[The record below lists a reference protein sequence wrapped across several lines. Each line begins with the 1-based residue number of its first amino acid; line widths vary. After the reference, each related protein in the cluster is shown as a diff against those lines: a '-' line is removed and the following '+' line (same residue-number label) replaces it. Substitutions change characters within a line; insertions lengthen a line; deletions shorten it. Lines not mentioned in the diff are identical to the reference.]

1 MQLFPYLVGET
12 REMQQQ
18 LQSMLSLAKGSSEA
32 AVAAEY
38 MQQVTEH
45 MVQAYIEALLLPLVW
60 YWFLYH
66 LCAMH
71 DSDTCLLQIM
81 ASLSV
86 TDAQDSQNTAQLL
99 HDKEA
104 SVPLQQQL
112 PHKRLSPQTAL
123 GSPGEDASSIAV
135 HKFPVEKQ
143 LLLQMRF
150 RQLYSRTPARL
161 VTTPAKSL
169 PVHPITAGM
178 VSPSHVGPAH
188 DKPKEAGQTS
198 ADHLR
203 SLQLDNAD
211 AALRTPRHMMSPS
224 KWPDKP
230 LPLPWSEVP
239 RFEDLRNQ
247 QDAASQQAGGI
258 GNLVQHDI
266 ADPGVYSQ
274 RPESPPR
281 HVVSRE
287 PHPIPM
293 HQLPQQLHG
302 QLQLLPSYAW
312 STEQLTA
319 IATAV
324 ATAAVAAVQSQP
336 GQPAVTAHT
345 LQQAPVITTAVSEPV
360 VRHSLQAPLALQTFP
375 KTNPADGAQSLAD
388 QSAVAKQE
396 QALGQDTAAVSMAQQ
411 PKVMQSVQ
419 VNKSQHGTG
428 QPGVPK
434 QADALQKLKHRKAVG
449 RSSTGHLL
457 KGKTDS
463 PERHTG
469 ATSGGT
475 CLEQPAVPMG
485 SDFQPVSQQVPQ
497 QQMVSI
503 LTHENASKMM
513 QL

>member
-1 MQLFPYLVGET
+1 
-12 REMQQQ
+12 
-18 LQSMLSLAKGSSEA
+18 
-32 AVAAEY
+32 
-38 MQQVTEH
+38 
-45 MVQAYIEALLLPLVW
+45 
-60 YWFLYH
+60 
-66 LCAMH
+66 
-71 DSDTCLLQIM
+71 M

-86 TDAQDSQNTAQLL
+86 PDAQDTQNTTQLL

-104 SVPLQQQL
+104 STQLQQQP
-112 PHKRLSPQTAL
+112 PHKRLSPQAGT
-123 GSPGEDASSIAV
+123 PEEDASSVAV

-169 PVHPITAGM
+169 PVRSIAAGM
-178 VSPSHVGPAH
+178 VSPSHVGPAVSSH
-188 DKPKEAGQTS
+188 NMPEEAGPTS
-198 ADHLR
+198 AEHLR

-211 AALRTPRHMMSPS
+211 AALRTPRHMMSSS

-247 QDAASQQAGGI
+247 QDTASQQAGGI
-258 GNLVQHDI
+258 GTLVQHDI

-274 RPESPPR
+274 WPESPPR
-281 HVVSRE
+281 HVVSHE

-302 QLQLLPSYAW
+302 QQQLLPSYAW

-319 IATAV
+319 IATAA
-324 ATAAVAAVQSQP
+324 ATAAAAAVQSQP

-360 VRHSLQAPLALQTFP
+360 VRHSLQAPLALQAFP
-375 KTNPADGAQSLAD
+375 NTNPADGAQSLAD

-428 QPGVPK
+428 QPGAPK

-457 KGKTDS
+457 KGKPVS
-463 PERHTG
+463 PERQTAG
-469 ATSGGT
+469 TSGGT
-475 CLEQPAVPMG
+475 SLEQPAVPMT
-485 SDFQPVSQQVPQ
+485 SDFQPVSQQLPQ
-497 QQMVSI
+497 QQMVSRSI
-503 LTHENASKMM
+503 HENASKMM

>member
-1 MQLFPYLVGET
+1 
-12 REMQQQ
+12 
-18 LQSMLSLAKGSSEA
+18 
-32 AVAAEY
+32 
-38 MQQVTEH
+38 
-45 MVQAYIEALLLPLVW
+45 
-60 YWFLYH
+60 
-66 LCAMH
+66 
-71 DSDTCLLQIM
+71 M

-104 SVPLQQQL
+104 SVQHQQQP
-112 PHKRLSPQTAL
+112 PHKLLSPQTAL
-123 GSPGEDASSIAV
+123 GSPEEDASSVAV
-135 HKFPVEKQ
+135 HKFPVEKR

-169 PVHPITAGM
+169 PVHSTAAGM

-198 ADHLR
+198 VEHLR

-224 KWPDKP
+224 KWLDKP

-247 QDAASQQAGGI
+247 QDTASQQAGGI
-258 GNLVQHDI
+258 GNVLQHDI

-274 RPESPPR
+274 WPESPPR
-281 HVVSRE
+281 HVVSHE

-302 QLQLLPSYAW
+302 QQQPLPSYAW

-319 IATAV
+319 IATAA
-324 ATAAVAAVQSQP
+324 ATAAAAAVQSQP
-336 GQPAVTAHT
+336 GQPPVTAHT
-345 LQQAPVITTAVSEPV
+345 RQQAPAITTAVSEPV
-360 VRHSLQAPLALQTFP
+360 VRHSLQAPLALQAFP
-375 KTNPADGAQSLAD
+375 SIKLADGAQTTLAD
-388 QSAVAKQE
+388 QGAVAKQE
-396 QALGQDTAAVSMAQQ
+396 QALGQGTAAVNAAQQ

-419 VNKSQHGTG
+419 VNKSQHGRG
-428 QPGVPK
+428 QPGAPK

-449 RSSTGHLL
+449 RSSTAHLL
-457 KGKTDS
+457 KGQTVS
-463 PERHTG
+463 PERQT
-469 ATSGGT
+469 AASGGT

-485 SDFQPVSQQVPQ
+485 SDFQPVSQQLPQ
-497 QQMVSI
+497 QQMVGRSVHTI
-503 LTHENASKMM
+503 ASNM
-513 QL
+513 LHL